1 MGAPKLT
8 PKDLTNL
15 YKIGAEKTE
24 SNLQDKRYIEALKI
38 RLAQI
43 IQDPKKARQ
52 AALIIEQMMREK
64 PR

>member
-1 MGAPKLT
+1 MGAPKLN
-8 PKDLTNL
+8 PKDLENL
-15 YKIGAEKTE
+15 YKKSAPADT
-24 SNLQDKRYIEALKI
+24 NLQDKRYIEALKI